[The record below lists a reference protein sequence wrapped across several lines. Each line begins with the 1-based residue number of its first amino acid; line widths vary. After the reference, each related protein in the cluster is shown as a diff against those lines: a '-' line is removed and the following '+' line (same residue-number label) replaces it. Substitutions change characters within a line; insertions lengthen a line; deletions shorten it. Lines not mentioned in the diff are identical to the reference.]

1 MGGIRIAV
9 IDDHPLFRAGV
20 AQSLLEAGGFEI
32 IAQGSTYEDAL
43 RVAADYPPDI
53 LLLDVS
59 IPGGGLEALNAIVGR
74 HPGQKIVMLTVSE
87 SGGDVTRAMR
97 SGAQGYVLKGVE
109 AGPLAQILASIAVG
123 ERYVSPALSAR
134 LLSDGAKRGQAD
146 GGSRVDSLDARQHR
160 ILDLVSAGLSNK
172 EIAIELDLKEKTI
185 KHQMTRIFSKLA
197 VSNRT
202 EAAMAFRDALRPPTA
217 ASTGATAHS
226 RRPAPIG

>member
-1 MGGIRIAV
+1 MGSIRIAI
-9 IDDHPLFRAGV
+9 IDDHPMFRAGV

-32 IAQGSTYEDAL
+32 VAQGSTRDDAL
-43 RVAADYPPDI
+43 QVVGDHSPDI
-53 LLLDVS
+53 LLLDIS
-59 IPGGGLEALNAIVGR
+59 IPGGGLEGLNAILGQ

-109 AGPLAQILASIAVG
+109 AGPLAQILESIASG

-134 LLSDGAKRGQAD
+134 LLSDGGGAGRAN
-146 GGSRVDSLDARQHR
+146 GGSPIDALDDRQRR
-160 ILDLVSAGLSNK
+160 ILDFVSAGLSNK
-172 EIAIELDLKEKTI
+172 EIAIELDLQEKTI

-202 EAAMAFRDALRPPTA
+202 EAAMVFRDALQLPTA
-217 ASTGATAHS
+217 PGDAAANSPRHG
-226 RRPAPIG
+226 PPG

>member
-1 MGGIRIAV
+1 MDSIRVAI

-20 AQSLLEAGGFEI
+20 SQSLTESGGFEVV
-32 IAQGSTYEDAL
+32 AQGGSRDEAL
-43 RVAADYPPDI
+43 RVVGDRSPDI

-59 IPGGGLEALNAIVGR
+59 IPGGGLEALNAIVAR

-87 SGGDVTRAMR
+87 SGGDVARAMR
-97 SGAQGYVLKGVE
+97 GGARGYVLKGVE
-109 AGPLAQILASIAVG
+109 AGSLAAILTNIAAG

-134 LLSDGAKRGQAD
+134 LLSDGADFPAN
-146 GGSRVDSLDARQHR
+146 GGSPINALDERQRR

-172 EIAIELDLKEKTI
+172 EIAIELDLHEKTI

-202 EAAMAFRDALRPPTA
+202 EAAMVFRDAVQPIARSA
-217 ASTGATAHS
+217 AAAADS
-226 RRPAPIG
+226 RRAEPRG

>member
-1 MGGIRIAV
+1 MGGIRIAI
-9 IDDHPLFRAGV
+9 IDDHPLFRTGV
-20 AQSLLEAGGFEI
+20 AQSLRETAGFEI
-32 IAQGSTYEDAL
+32 VAEGSTHDDAL
-43 RVAADYPPDI
+43 HVVEVHSPDI

-74 HPGQKIVMLTVSE
+74 RPSQKVVMLTVSE

-97 SGAQGYVLKGVE
+97 AGAGGYVLKGVE
-109 AGPLAQILASIAVG
+109 ARSLAQILQSIAGG

-134 LLSDGAKRGQAD
+134 LLSDAVAAVHPASV
-146 GGSRVDSLDARQHR
+146 SRVDALDERQRH

-172 EIAIELDLKEKTI
+172 EIAIELDLREKTI

-202 EAAMAFRDALRPPTA
+202 EAAMVFRDARRPPTA
-217 ASTGATAHS
+217 RSGDTAGDN
-226 RRPAPIG
+226 RRSAPPG